1 MKPDSTEILLGYI
14 AHNISY
20 DFCVIQKFKMA
31 AKPIMLSDLM
41 KFQIS
46 SSQLPHVCWNCYMV
60 GMSHLRPSNYDF
72 VILLIVNP
80 RWPPPENRVITKYPI
95 WKTFQNSS
103 FKPQPFKS
111 KNWLECLLDRSLQ
124 NVYFCVDLKYNM
136 ATITGHSVNKKLVA
150 YGITKKIF
158 LDTRNLIE
166 SKHNKWII
174 IGWSLIP
181 F

>member
-1 MKPDSTEILLGYI
+1 
-14 AHNISY
+14 
-20 DFCVIQKFKMA
+20 MA

-80 RWPPPENRVITKYPI
+80 RWPPPENRVITKYSMR
-95 WKTFQNSS
+95 KTFQNSS

-111 KNWLECLLDRSLQ
+111 KN
-124 NVYFCVDLKYNM
+124 
-136 ATITGHSVNKKLVA
+136 
-150 YGITKKIF
+150 
-158 LDTRNLIE
+158 
-166 SKHNKWII
+166 
-174 IGWSLIP
+174 
-181 F
+181 